1 MELVTPIYVM
11 SKEKTL
17 VKQLIFLPR
26 SQISTGSDENFTKDS
41 QMNPPTLF
49 LSFAKIQN

>member
-1 MELVTPIYVM
+1 M

-26 SQISTGSDENFTKDS
+26 SQISTGLDENFTKDS